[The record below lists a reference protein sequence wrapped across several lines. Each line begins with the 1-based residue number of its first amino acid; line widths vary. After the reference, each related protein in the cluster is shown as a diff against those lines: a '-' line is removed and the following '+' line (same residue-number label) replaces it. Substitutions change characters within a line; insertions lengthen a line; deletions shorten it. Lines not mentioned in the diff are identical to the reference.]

1 MQRRPEPLQPVPPP
15 GAAQGALREA
25 EADQRLRARHGHVRH
40 HRHGARERAL
50 VRRGLHQ
57 GECVRAWVQ
66 CQRVV
71 LRELIRGNEQRFHI
85 LWENGGRAAD

>member
-57 GECVRAWVQ
+57 GQSVSHSSNVVCV
-66 CQRVV
+66 VV
-71 LRELIRGNEQRFHI
+71 FVVVVIKP
-85 LWENGGRAAD
+85 